1 METYKILKQSNINQD
16 NFINYI
22 IQRGIPYIQGNC
34 KSSFGIKYDPERYRD
49 FIADNFIFSK
59 IKQDN
64 VSQLIVTNEMYI
76 ELYKNSKKL
85 GLSMET
91 YESNKF
97 DDYDSLFNYLD
108 EKNITWDDKA
118 FLNFL
123 NKEEITITK
132 VSYRTAFQRR
142 ALHLRNNGII
152 GFDPE
157 ICKEDSLCKNLK
169 KFIDT
174 LNFGLRVLNNV

>member
-22 IQRGIPYIQGNC
+22 SQRNIPYIQGNC
-34 KSSFGIKYDPERYRD
+34 KSSFGIEYDPERYKD
-49 FIADNFIFSK
+49 FIADDFIFSK

-64 VSQLIVTNEMYI
+64 VNQLIVTNEMYI

-97 DDYDSLFNYLD
+97 DDYDSLFNY
-108 EKNITWDDKA
+108 
-118 FLNFL
+118 
-123 NKEEITITK
+123 
-132 VSYRTAFQRR
+132 
-142 ALHLRNNGII
+142 
-152 GFDPE
+152 
-157 ICKEDSLCKNLK
+157 
-169 KFIDT
+169 
-174 LNFGLRVLNNV
+174 